1 MIFKIPAISQNVNAE
16 IHQKTEQENSK
27 HTYNGMLFGFFQ
39 IWISLFEKASGN
51 FKKKYLSFFNIVLY
65 ITLKNTIYLVIRFFP
80 WLSFSGR
87 GKNKA
92 APLIHSEFR

>member
-51 FKKKYLSFFNIVLY
+51 FKINICHSLTY
-65 ITLKNTIYLVIRFFP
+65 FYTLP
-80 WLSFSGR
+80 
-87 GKNKA
+87 
-92 APLIHSEFR
+92 